1 MISKL
6 IRIAAKPA
14 PQTFNAIRENM
25 QQARHELQE
34 QFDNLGVEVA
44 ENMIKTEARIMPTPT
59 IEYGNT
65 SINNVMNGT
74 WSPQRFVRPQN
85 ITNWGCC
92 IVTRRPHRDAENI
105 VSRAIDTL
113 YQSARQLGIELSYP
127 AYDSMPNVV
136 NPNQLQEYLEF
147 CEKENFELVMVV
159 LDSKNSEEYSK
170 TKFIAERLS
179 GGILTQCVLMN
190 TLKKINNQSAQMILM
205 KINAKLG
212 GLNAQVDLK
221 LFQAGNGGAL
231 FSHGFPVMIQGILL
245 VFTGFNHRC
254 SRCTFGARFFIGFK
268 KFYRT

>member
-1 MISKL
+1 MDPDVISKL

-25 QQARHELQE
+25 RQARQELQE
-34 QFDNLGVEVA
+34 QFDNLGVEV
-44 ENMIKTEARIMPTPT
+44 EESMIKTEARIMPTPT

-74 WSPQRFVRPQN
+74 WSPQRFVRPRN

-92 IVTRRPHRDAENI
+92 IATRRPHRDGENI
-105 VSRAIDTL
+105 VRRAIDIL
-113 YQSARQLGIELSYP
+113 HQSARQLGIDLSYP

-136 NPNQLQEYLEF
+136 SPNQLQEFLEW
-147 CEKENFELVMVV
+147 CEEQKFELVLVV

-170 TKFIAERLS
+170 TKFLAERMT

-190 TLKKINNQSAQMILM
+190 TLKKLNNQSAQMILM

-212 GLNAQVDLK
+212 GLNATVDLN
-221 LFQAGNGGAL
+221 LFKAANGDAL
-231 FSHGFPVMIQGILL
+231 FPHGFPVMIQGIL
-245 VFTGFNHRC
+245 
-254 SRCTFGARFFIGFK
+254 
-268 KFYRT
+268 